1 MKIRKII
8 SLFIISALI
17 SGSLPFTVSAFTDK
31 KIQYSEVMMPA
42 LYDSPD
48 NMSGSISALEAL
60 VDIDTFRQTIIES
73 VAECKT
79 EIPISSLDVPVSAAQ
94 SVADF
99 IWYNTPEAFNVQ
111 GISYSYYAD
120 TLHSLVLSYRS
131 FADTKT
137 EYADC
142 MEEFMSAADKML
154 QGIEYNDSLTDVQK
168 ALLLHDR
175 LAMWT
180 EYDYVSSSVIKH
192 TAYGAFGKRASVCQG
207 YAMAYMYLLQRVGIK
222 NYYCSSETLNHGW
235 NIIYINNKPYHVD
248 VTWDDK
254 SWGGSGRGFIG
265 RVDHDNFLRSTT
277 GIKSTGHNAY
287 DFDSSPTDTTY
298 DSYFWQNSTTAFQLV
313 SGEIYYIDNTAEKL
327 KRYSDKKVLCDVSD
341 DWYASNGGIWFSDYA
356 CLSSAGNDLFYSKA
370 DGVYKYS
377 IKDNTSKKIYSPTL
391 SKYYSVFGFTYE
403 DGYLICDINNT
414 PNSAQTLSQLKSA
427 YSDISRDVT
436 GIEIKTLPSKTTFNM
451 GDSSDFSGLT
461 IKVKYSDNT
470 SQILSSGFS
479 CTGFSSSSLGTKTI
493 QVSYEGY
500 SVSFS
505 VTIVCGHKNK
515 TNTAALESTCSAEG
529 YTSGVYC
536 NDCSK
541 YISGHTKTAINS
553 SAHRWNNGT
562 VTTVPTCSEEG
573 TKTYVCK
580 YNSSHKKTEA
590 VAKDKNNHKNT
601 VSKNGVLPTCT
612 TEGYTAGVYCNDC
625 RTYISG
631 HTQLAIDSSA
641 HKWDDGKITTTA
653 TCSVKGIRTYTCQY
667 NSSHTK
673 TENLGF
679 ATDNH
684 VNVINISETAPKC
697 TEKGYTAGVYCDDC
711 NKYLSGHMEIPATNH
726 KNKHPVEAVA
736 PDCTVPGCTAG
747 VFCPDC
753 ETYLEVSGEI
763 PVDPSAH
770 KWDSGKITTTAT
782 CSVKGVKT
790 YTCQHNS
797 SHTKTEELA
806 FAPLNHVNTKTV
818 AATPATFT
826 SVGYTEGVY
835 CNDCKKYISGHNEI
849 PVLTSEFTDNDE
861 IILRDST
868 VMFASGKTVQDIL
881 KQAASGTVIK
891 DKDGKPV
898 SDSAIAVTGMT
909 LVLPSGKVCDMVC
922 PGDVN
927 SDGKITAADARFVL
941 RASVGLEKIEAG
953 SAVYKAAD
961 RNNMNIAAA
970 DARLI
975 LRASVGLENQ
985 KDWVKG

>member
-17 SGSLPFTVSAFTDK
+17 AGSLPFTVSAFTDK

-48 NMSGSISALEAL
+48 NMSDSISALATF
-60 VDIDTFRQTIIES
+60 VDIDAFRQTIIEG

-79 EIPISSLDVPVSAAQ
+79 EISVEMLDIPVSAAQ
-94 SVADF
+94 CVADF

-120 TLHSLVLSYRS
+120 TLHSLVLSFRD

-137 EYADC
+137 EYAQC
-142 MEEFMSAADKML
+142 MKEFMSAADKML

-207 YAMAYMYLLQRVGIK
+207 YAMAYMYLLQRIGIK
-222 NYYCSSETLNHGW
+222 NYYCSSEALNHGW

-248 VTWDDK
+248 VTWDDRA
-254 SWGGSGRGFIG
+254 WGSSGRGFIG
-265 RVDHDNFLRSTT
+265 RVDHDNFLRSTA
-277 GIKSTGHNAY
+277 GIRSTGHNAY
-287 DFDSSPTDTTY
+287 DFDSSPSDTTY
-298 DSYFWQNSTTAFQLV
+298 DGFFWQDSSTAFQLV

-341 DWYASNGGIWFSDYA
+341 DWHSSNGGIWTSDYA

-377 IKDNTSKKIYSPTL
+377 LKDGTSKKIYSPTL
-391 SKYYSVFGFTYE
+391 STYYSVFGFTYE
-403 DGYLICDINNT
+403 NGYLICDINNT
-414 PNSAQTLSQLKSA
+414 PNNAQNLSQVKSA
-427 YSDISRDVT
+427 YSDISRTVT
-436 GIEIKTLPSKTTFNM
+436 GIEIKTLPSKTTFNK
-451 GDSSDFSGLT
+451 GDSADFSGLS

-470 SQILSSGFS
+470 SQTLSSGFS
-479 CTGFSSSSLGTKTI
+479 CTGFSSDTFGTKTVN
-493 QVSYEGY
+493 VSYQGF
-500 SVSFS
+500 SVSFN

-515 TNTAALESTCSAEG
+515 TNTPALESTCSAEG
-529 YTSGVYC
+529 YTAGVYC

-541 YISGHTKTAINS
+541 YISGHTETAINS
-553 SAHRWNNGT
+553 SAHSWNSGS
-562 VTTVPTCSEEG
+562 VTTVSTCSEEG
-573 TKTYVCK
+573 IKTYVCK
-580 YNSSHKKTEA
+580 YNSSHTRTEA
-590 VAKDKNNHKNT
+590 VAKNKNNHKNT
-601 VSKNGVLPTCT
+601 VNKNAVLPTCT
-612 TEGYTAGVYCNDC
+612 TEGFTAGVYCNDC

-631 HTQLAIDSSA
+631 HAQLAIDSSA
-641 HKWDDGKITTTA
+641 HKWDSGKITTIA
-653 TCSVKGIRTYTCQY
+653 TCSVKGI
-667 NSSHTK
+667 
-673 TENLGF
+673 
-679 ATDNH
+679 
-684 VNVINISETAPKC
+684 
-697 TEKGYTAGVYCDDC
+697 
-711 NKYLSGHMEIPATNH
+711 
-726 KNKHPVEAVA
+726 
-736 PDCTVPGCTAG
+736 
-747 VFCPDC
+747 
-753 ETYLEVSGEI
+753 
-763 PVDPSAH
+763 
-770 KWDSGKITTTAT
+770 
-782 CSVKGVKT
+782 KT
-790 YTCQHNS
+790 YTCQHNNG
-797 SHTKTEELA
+797 HTKTEVLGIDA
-806 FAPLNHVNTKTV
+806 GKHTDTKTV
-818 AATPATFT
+818 AATPATLT

-835 CNDCKKYISGHNEI
+835 CNDCKKYISGHTEI

-861 IILRDST
+861 IILNDST

-909 LVLPSGKVCDMVC
+909 IVLSSGKVCDMVC

-985 KDWVKG
+985 NDWIKG